1 MPFVKI
7 LEVASVKKLVGGI
20 VIILVLA
27 AVGFTGAAYW
37 SGMQAQHWYEEA
49 LVEGAKNPNVKVSTV
64 SYQRGLFSSQS
75 VTRIQ
80 FTMPEGSPGSAA
92 DPSFAIRQ
100 DIYHGPLPLAGRGI
114 PDVPI
119 QWTGSVVRAVLEPDS
134 SAWTRE
140 LAKVYGN
147 QPPVVAISR
156 IGFDGAS
163 DTRVVMPP
171 LTLNNVDDIQTLKF
185 SGLQGQ
191 FQVAP
196 KAAAVQGS
204 MSVASLD
211 VQGKPVAAS
220 EGQPAASGGQVNLRD
235 LSLTVNQ
242 RQGAFDLL
250 FGESSF
256 KISELSAK
264 DQNTDAPFL
273 INNLSI
279 SGSLTPQG
287 SQQVAADMVIKA
299 GKVTVNQQ
307 SGEGSLKLALRNLD
321 GATIAQ
327 LQQWQQKFAANPND
341 PQQFDTLLKLIKTLL
356 NSKPEF
362 LIDSQAKVV
371 QGDWQGKLT
380 LNFQSLGEVNPLL
393 DPSGLMKALEK
404 GAADVAV
411 SKPLVEALLISI
423 EKSTQIG
430 EDDTADEAAIHNQAA
445 QQVAQQLQGLTATGF
460 ITLEG
465 NTYRSSARFEGG
477 KLSVNGKEIPLTAG
491 TDDSATEDE
500 IPSGEDEVP
509 SEPASPQ

>member
-1 MPFVKI
+1 
-7 LEVASVKKLVGGI
+7 VKKLVGGI
-20 VIILVLA
+20 VIVLVLA
-27 AVGFTGAAYW
+27 AAGFTGAAYW
-37 SGMQAQHWYEEA
+37 SGMQAQRWYEEA
-49 LVEGAKNPNVKVSTV
+49 LAEGAKNPNVKLSTV

-80 FTMPEGSPGSAA
+80 FAMPEGSPGSAT

-114 PDVPI
+114 PDVPM
-119 QWTGSVVRAVLEPDS
+119 QWTGAVVRAVLESDS

-140 LAKVYGN
+140 LAKAYGS
-147 QPPVVAISR
+147 QLPLVAISQ
-156 IGFDGAS
+156 ISFDGAS

-171 LTLNNVDDIQTLKF
+171 LTLNNIDEIQTLKF

-204 MSVASLD
+204 MSVASLEAL
-211 VQGKPVAAS
+211 GKPVAAS
-220 EGQPAASGGQVNLRD
+220 EGQPVPSAGQVNLRD
-235 LSLTVNQ
+235 LKLTVDQ

-250 FGESSF
+250 FGESNF

-287 SQQVAADMVIKA
+287 SQQVAAEMLIKA
-299 GKVTVNQQ
+299 DKVTVNQH

-341 PQQFDTLLKLIKTLL
+341 PQQFDTLLKLIKALL
-356 NSKPEF
+356 DGKPEF
-362 LIDSQAKVV
+362 LIDSQAKVA
-371 QGDWQGKLT
+371 QGDWKGKLT

-393 DPSGLMKALEK
+393 DPSGMLKALEK
-404 GAADVAV
+404 GAADMAV
-411 SKPLVEALLISI
+411 SRPLLEALLINI
-423 EKSTQIG
+423 AKETTQA
-430 EDDTADEAAIHNQAA
+430 ESEAADETAIHNQAA
-445 QQVAQQLQGLTATGF
+445 QQVAQQLQGLTAAGF
-460 ITLEG
+460 ITLDG
-465 NTYRSSARFEGG
+465 NTYQSSARFEGG
-477 KLSVNGKEIPLTAG
+477 KLSVNGKDIPLTAG
-491 TDDSATEDE
+491 ADDSAAEGEISSGEDE
-500 IPSGEDEVP
+500 IPSEPDAAV
-509 SEPASPQ
+509 EPAPPQ

>member
-1 MPFVKI
+1 M
-7 LEVASVKKLVGGI
+7 
-20 VIILVLA
+20 
-27 AVGFTGAAYW
+27 
-37 SGMQAQHWYEEA
+37 
-49 LVEGAKNPNVKVSTV
+49 
-64 SYQRGLFSSQS
+64 
-75 VTRIQ
+75 
-80 FTMPEGSPGSAA
+80 
-92 DPSFAIRQ
+92 
-100 DIYHGPLPLAGRGI
+100 
-114 PDVPI
+114 
-119 QWTGSVVRAVLEPDS
+119 
-134 SAWTRE
+134 
-140 LAKVYGN
+140 
-147 QPPVVAISR
+147 
-156 IGFDGAS
+156 
-163 DTRVVMPP
+163 
-171 LTLNNVDDIQTLKF
+171 
-185 SGLQGQ
+185 
-191 FQVAP
+191 
-196 KAAAVQGS
+196 
-204 MSVASLD
+204 
-211 VQGKPVAAS
+211 
-220 EGQPAASGGQVNLRD
+220 
-235 LSLTVNQ
+235 NQ